1 MDEATSAF
9 KRLQAE
15 VNRTGKVGK
24 SFADIWKSR
33 IQSLFVYLS
42 SFVSFY
48 DAIGVLRQGFD
59 VIKDYDTAL
68 TEMQKVSDASYKSL
82 KDFQEASF
90 ALGDTVGST
99 GKQIQ
104 NSTAD
109 FLRLGESFEEAKKSA
124 IDANTLFKVSEFGTI
139 EEATD
144 A

>member
-1 MDEATSAF
+1 
-9 KRLQAE
+9 
-15 VNRTGKVGK
+15 
-24 SFADIWKSR
+24 
-33 IQSLFVYLS
+33 
-42 SFVSFY
+42 
-48 DAIGVLRQGFD
+48 
-59 VIKDYDTAL
+59 
-68 TEMQKVSDASYKSL
+68 MQKVSDASYKSL

-139 EEATD
+139 EELLTP
-144 A
+144 